1 MISIPQSRRSFL
13 IPVTLIIG
21 AVLLTRLPTLFL
33 SVVDWDE
40 TAYALVARDWLHGM
54 WPGVGSFDHKPV
66 ALDAVFALVIAAG
79 GDTPVATRMISLLFV
94 GGGRAAAPQAAAAR
108 ARRHP
113 GAAACARVCASELRL
128 FRDVEQ

>member
-1 MISIPQSRRSFL
+1 MISIPQSRRSSL

-66 ALDAVFALVIAAG
+66 ALDAVFALAIAAG

-94 GGGRAAAPQAAAAR
+94 GGAR
-108 ARRHP
+108 CCSTGCCGASSKPPRR
-113 GAAACARVCASELRL
+113 CCLR
-128 FRDVEQ
+128 